1 MTSANDFMPQSLQE
15 VATTVNTARSV
26 LTATLRSMSD
36 DKLKQAQGL
45 RLKAARKAAGYRS
58 ARDAALQNEWPESTY
73 RAHEGGTR
81 TIGQDD
87 AERYASRF
95 RFDGVDVTARG
106 ILFGDT
112 DAPEQVVSGTS
123 TVGVKG
129 LIAAGGVIETASEQI
144 AEGDNLYEIAVPFP
158 VEEGV
163 IAFRV
168 TGNSGYPKYDEDDV
182 ILCSKHGENP
192 ERLVGAYAAVVTKAG
207 DRYLKRI
214 LQGSKKGLYH
224 LESFNA
230 PLLLDA
236 RLRWASGIISTVH
249 ARHWRQ
255 LSKAASAPNP

>member
-1 MTSANDFMPQSLQE
+1 MTDE
-15 VATTVNTARSV
+15 KIR
-26 LTATLRSMSD
+26 
-36 DKLKQAQGL
+36 KAQGQ

-58 ARDAALQNEWPESTY
+58 AREAALQNEWPESTF

-87 AERYASRF
+87 AERYAARF
-95 RFDGVDVTARG
+95 RFDGVEVTARG
-106 ILFGDT
+106 ILFGDA
-112 DAPEQVVSGTS
+112 DASEQVISGAG

-144 AEGDNLYEIAVPFP
+144 AEGDSLYEIAVPFP

-163 IAFRV
+163 IGFRV
-168 TGNSGYPKYDEDDV
+168 SGNSGYPKYDEDDV
-182 ILCSKHGENP
+182 VLCSKHGENP
-192 ERLVGAYAAVVTKAG
+192 ERLVGAYAAVITKTG

-214 LQGSKKGLYH
+214 LQGSKKGAYH

-230 PLLLDA
+230 PLIMDA
-236 RLRWASGIISTVH
+236 RLRWASGIITTVH

-255 LSKAASAPNP
+255 LTELKSD